1 MVESLSSHVRRK
13 GSSMKRCVLLAAV
26 FAAGLAGSAQVGR
39 GEECAT
45 VCAPKPAGDAAKTE
59 QHAYGILDSA
69 ALKALVTAKT
79 PMVLVDART
88 PKWDDG
94 RRIPGA
100 LYVPADSDDDAIA
113 KALPDKN
120 ALIVAYCTNL
130 KCPASKM
137 LAEKLV
143 KSGYKNV
150 MKYPDG
156 LEGWIAAGNAVTEA
170 PKKE

>member
-1 MVESLSSHVRRK
+1 
-13 GSSMKRCVLLAAV
+13 MKRCVLLAAV

-69 ALKALVTAKT
+69 ALKALITAKT

-170 PKKE
+170 TKKE

>member
-1 MVESLSSHVRRK
+1 
-13 GSSMKRCVLLAAV
+13 MKRCVLLAAV
-26 FAAGLAGSAQVGR
+26 CATGLAGFAQVGR
-39 GEECAT
+39 AEECIT
-45 VCAPKPAGDAAKTE
+45 VCAAKPAGEAAKAE
-59 QHAYGILDSA
+59 QPAYGTLDSA
-69 ALKALVTAKT
+69 ALKALMTAKT
-79 PMVLVDART
+79 PLVLVDART

-100 LYVPADSDDDAIA
+100 LYVPADSDDAAIA

-120 ALIVAYCTNL
+120 AMIVAYCSNL

-150 MKYPDG
+150 VKYPDG

-170 PKKE
+170 RKKE

>member
-1 MVESLSSHVRRK
+1 MVESLSSHFRRK

-45 VCAPKPAGDAAKTE
+45 VCAPKPAEDAAKTE

-100 LYVPADSDDDAIA
+100 LYVPADSDDAAIA

-130 KCPASKM
+130 QCPASKM

>member
-1 MVESLSSHVRRK
+1 
-13 GSSMKRCVLLAAV
+13 MKRCVLLAAV

-45 VCAPKPAGDAAKTE
+45 ACAPKPAGDAAKTE